1 VNIAIPKKPTQAE
14 IAKIMGARDLR
25 VAEIQPSSAL
35 AVLANVV
42 AKKTH
47 NQRIFIVTVVG

>member
-1 VNIAIPKKPTQAE
+1 
-14 IAKIMGARDLR
+14 MGARDLR

-35 AVLANVV
+35 AVLANAV

-47 NQRIFIVTVVG
+47 NQRIFIVTVVS